1 MPPFILVIAG
11 LVGGAALLRFATR
24 EARRVNREL
33 EEARLRDL
41 DPERAADLHHDPET
55 GTYRPR

>member
-11 LVGGAALLRFATR
+11 LVGGAALVRLATK

-33 EEARLRDL
+33 EEARVRDL
-41 DPERAADLHHDPET
+41 DPERATDLQRDPQT
-55 GTYRPR
+55 GAYRPR